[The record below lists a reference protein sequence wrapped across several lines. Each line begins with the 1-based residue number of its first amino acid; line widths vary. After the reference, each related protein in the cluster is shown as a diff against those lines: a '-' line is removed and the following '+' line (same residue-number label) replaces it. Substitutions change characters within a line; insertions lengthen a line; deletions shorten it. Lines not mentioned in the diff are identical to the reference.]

1 MSSINILDYNTID
14 ISSIKFNKPSK
25 GKGGS
30 YMSPCDY
37 NDTPIYI
44 QTPRLISK
52 KGVVRN
58 DSRCTLD
65 LEFDRD
71 HWKFYEFMTNV
82 DDHNVIQI
90 QKNSGEWFDK
100 EFPLDIV
107 EEFYTTPIKIGRG
120 NKPPTLKIKIPIVK
134 GELGC
139 CIYNSNNNV
148 ISHSEVKVD
157 SKILCVLKLH
167 GLRYLKQQVICEWV
181 PIQIKVFQKGQ
192 DSVYLIN
199 DNLLSDIETTEKVK
213 DNNEQYEMITNDD
226 LDNIDLQLEPN
237 SDPVEEPNS
246 DPVEEPNS
254 DPVEEPNSDPVLEP
268 NSDPVEEPNSDPVL
282 EPNSEQVLEPN
293 SEQVLEPNSEQVEE
307 SNSEQVLEPNSDLVE
322 ESHSEQVLEP
332 NSEQV
337 LEPNCEPVEESHSEQ
352 VEESHCEPVLEP
364 NSDFTETTN
373 LNNLEYIKIINEKNL
388 IIEDLKNKFNK
399 LRDFIN

>member
-14 ISSIKFNKPSK
+14 ISTIKFNKPNK

-65 LEFDRD
+65 LEFDRE

-90 QKNSGEWFDK
+90 QKNSVEWFDK

-148 ISHSEVKVD
+148 ISHNEVKVD

-167 GLRYLKQQVICEWV
+167 GLRYLKQQVICDWIPV
-181 PIQIKVFQKGQ
+181 QIKVFQKGQ

-199 DNLLSDIETTEKVK
+199 DNLLSDYEPDNKIKESPIEINDEP
-213 DNNEQYEMITNDD
+213 ESYELMPKESVEEP
-226 LDNIDLQLEPN
+226 IDSILESVEEPID
-237 SDPVEEPNS
+237 SILESVEEPVLESEEPIDSILESVEEPIEPVEEPVEEPIDS
-246 DPVEEPNS
+246 ILEPVEEP
-254 DPVEEPNSDPVLEP
+254 VE
-268 NSDPVEEPNSDPVL
+268 
-282 EPNSEQVLEPN
+282 
-293 SEQVLEPNSEQVEE
+293 
-307 SNSEQVLEPNSDLVE
+307 
-322 ESHSEQVLEP
+322 
-332 NSEQV
+332 
-337 LEPNCEPVEESHSEQ
+337 
-352 VEESHCEPVLEP
+352 EPVLESVEEP
-364 NSDFTETTN
+364 IELVLEEIVEEKLESNN
-373 LNNLEYIKIINEKNL
+373 LNADNLENNTELELLKKQIDEKNL
-388 IIEDLKNKFNK
+388 IIEDLQNKFIK
-399 LRDFIN
+399 LKDFIN

>member
-14 ISSIKFNKPSK
+14 ISNIKFNKPNK

-65 LEFDRD
+65 LEFDRE

-148 ISHSEVKVD
+148 ISHNEVKVD

-167 GLRYLKQQVICEWV
+167 GLRYLKQQVICDWIPV
-181 PIQIKVFQKGQ
+181 QIKVFQKGQ

-199 DNLLSDIETTEKVK
+199 DNLLSDYEPDNKIKESPIEI
-213 DNNEQYEMITNDD
+213 NNEPESYELMPK
-226 LDNIDLQLEPN
+226 E
-237 SDPVEEPNS
+237 SVE
-246 DPVEEPNS
+246 
-254 DPVEEPNSDPVLEP
+254 
-268 NSDPVEEPNSDPVL
+268 
-282 EPNSEQVLEPN
+282 
-293 SEQVLEPNSEQVEE
+293 
-307 SNSEQVLEPNSDLVE
+307 
-322 ESHSEQVLEP
+322 
-332 NSEQV
+332 
-337 LEPNCEPVEESHSEQ
+337 
-352 VEESHCEPVLEP
+352 EPVLESVDEP
-364 NSDFTETTN
+364 VLESVEEPVEPVEPVLESVEESVEEPVDSILESVEEPVQESVEEPIEPVLESVEEPVQESVEEPVQESVEEPVELVLEEIVEEKLESNN
-373 LNNLEYIKIINEKNL
+373 LNADNLENNTELELLKKQIDEKNL
-388 IIEDLKNKFNK
+388 IIEDLQNKFIK
-399 LRDFIN
+399 LKDFIN